1 MSVLR
6 AGRRRTP
13 RADGGTMPLVEHLNE
28 LRSRLFKSAIALVIG
43 MVVGFIVFPHVYHVL
58 EHPYCQVPSVRE
70 HEVNGICSL
79 NVFGIL
85 DPFKIKLQITFYTGL
100 VLAAPVWLW
109 QLWRFITPGLYRH
122 ERRWGAFFVAASL
135 GLFAVGAYCAYLLL
149 PTSLGALLGFGGH
162 DTLNTL
168 ITATSYLKYVQG
180 MLLVFGVGFEFPLV
194 AILLCSLGILS
205 GRRLLHWWRGFVLG
219 ITVFA
224 AFAVPSPDPLSM
236 LALAI
241 PLWVLFFLSVGVCLL
256 IDKRRARRRA
266 AEEQR
271 IADELG
277 IDVGTLSVPFVD
289 VPLEQ

>member
-1 MSVLR
+1 
-6 AGRRRTP
+6 
-13 RADGGTMPLVEHLNE
+13 MPLVEHLNE
-28 LRSRLFKSAIALVIG
+28 LRRRLFTSAIALVVG
-43 MVVGFIVFPHVYHVL
+43 MVVGFIVFPHVYQVL

-135 GLFAVGAYCAYLLL
+135 GLFGVGSYCAYLLL

-205 GRRLLHWWRGFVLG
+205 GRRLLKWWRGFVLG

-236 LALAI
+236 LALAV

-256 IDKRRARRRA
+256 IDKRRARKRA

>member
-1 MSVLR
+1 MSVLG
-6 AGRRRTP
+6 AARRRRP
-13 RADGGTMPLVEHLNE
+13 RNRDGTMTLVEHLTE
-28 LRSRLFKSAIALVIG
+28 LRHRLFVSGIALIAG
-43 MVVGFIVFPHVYHVL
+43 MIAGFILFPHVYHVL
-58 EHPYCQVPSVRE
+58 EGPYCQVPSVKS

-85 DPFKIKLQITFYTGL
+85 DPFKVKLQVTFYTGL

-135 GLFAVGAYCAYLLL
+135 LLFAAGAYCAYLIL

-162 DTLNTL
+162 NTLNTL

-180 MLLVFGVGFEFPLV
+180 MLLVFGVAFEFPLIV
-194 AILLCSLGILS
+194 IMLTALGLLS
-205 GRRLLHWWRGFVLG
+205 GRRLLRWWRGFVLA

-224 AFAVPSPDPLSM
+224 ALAVPSPDPMSM

-241 PLWVLFFLSVGVCLL
+241 PLWVLFFLSAGICVLV
-256 IDKRRARRRA
+256 DKRRARKRA
-266 AEEQR
+266 AEDQR

-289 VPLEQ
+289 VPLE